1 LFYHDAQSIFICLI
15 TVKTPSLS
23 RNELSAG
30 AKNLYNAN
38 GLRAKQILLRM
49 VIMLY

>member
-38 GLRAKQILLRM
+38 GLEQLGLDTCE
-49 VIMLY
+49 Y